1 MKLVSR
7 LKLTAESW
15 FDTLTEE
22 QKKAYIEE
30 HPTSKYSKN
39 YKQADKSSTY
49 KGGISALIEDNKKID
64 DEIRRLMSYYTM
76 ETDNNKKMNFLY
88 KIEKLK
94 SQREHNYA
102 TIEQF
107 QDELNK
113 LKVTSGIKIESAGN
127 YGFYTFEEECEVYPE
142 LENIIENF
150 IRNLELEDPTAAKEI
165 GKYCKGYL
173 KNKKSF
179 LGKKAKELLPGLKK
193 RAKTDPAAVEMI
205 KTVEGYIRELKL

>member
-22 QKKAYIEE
+22 QKKAYVKE
-30 HPTSKYSKN
+30 HPNSKYSKN

-76 ETDNNKKMNFLY
+76 ETDSDKKMNFLY

-94 SQREHNYA
+94 SQREHNYD

-107 QDELNK
+107 QEELNK
-113 LKVTSGIKIESAGN
+113 LKVTSGIKVVSAGN
-127 YGFYTFEEECEVYPE
+127 SDFYEFEEECEVYPE
-142 LENIIENF
+142 LENIMENF
-150 IRNLELEDPTAAKEI
+150 IRNLELEDPRAAKEI
-165 GKYCKGYL
+165 GKYCKDYL
-173 KNKKSF
+173 KNKKGF
-179 LGKKAKELLPGLKK
+179 LSKKAKELLPGLKK
-193 RAKTDPAAVEMI
+193 KAKTDPEALEMVDTI
-205 KTVEGYIRELKL
+205 EGYIRELKL